1 MNKNIA
7 ILCNSLAGSGRSI
20 KIASEVALK
29 LKKSN
34 IEYSTFNN
42 DWPNEFK
49 KFTDLFIIGGDGTL
63 NFFVNKYPEIDLPI
77 VIFNGGTGND
87 FHWNLYGNISFDDQ
101 FQVALTKIPRPVDL
115 GKCNNIY
122 FINGVGVGFEA
133 AISKALTGKKKLPG
147 KTSFLL
153 SVLKNI
159 FTYQSKSYTIN
170 TEQGKFNTKYLLI
183 DIFNGRRAGGGF
195 YIAPKAEEN
204 DGLFDVIIS
213 KALNVFQRLRYLPVI
228 EKGNH
233 LKLPFITYFKT
244 NKISIQSNQLIQ
256 FHLDG
261 EYAEAD
267 RLELSILPS
276 QLLFRY

>member
-20 KIASEVALK
+20 KMASEVALK

-101 FQVALTKIPRPVDL
+101 FQVALTTIPRPVDL

-159 FTYQSKSYTIN
+159 FTYQSKSYSIN

-183 DIFNGRRAGGGF
+183 DIFNGQRAGGGF